1 MQIVFQFDIRT
12 IAVFVALTF
21 FVQAT
26 AIGAQALL
34 IRELKQYRGV
44 LAALLAN
51 LCAAASLLLRLF
63 ASHLPEYPAILLSN
77 ILLLAGPGLFYIA
90 LGQFTGFPYSKKF
103 VVAVIMLVISLLSY
117 FLIWQDDVAMR
128 MILLSLGS
136 IVLVGML
143 IYKLWQTQKHTPL
156 RLSANLMLMAFSC
169 YELFLIIRMF
179 SLLRDPP
186 QNDVSLSP
194 VQSATFLLA
203 FAITIF
209 WSTGFILMVSQ
220 RLRNDL
226 MEMATVD
233 VLTRIPNR
241 RATQIFLER
250 ELSRVQRGGGE
261 FSVLLIDIDKFK
273 HVNDNWGHAMGDI
286 VLVQTANIF
295 RSMIRKQDW
304 VGRWGGEEFLMILP
318 GPSGTESLA
327 ERVRCEVARARFGQG
342 ELSFGITVSIGMT
355 CVRGAVQVDEILRNA
370 DLALY
375 RAKETRNTVSILRI
389 IRLNG
394 DVIPSEPV

>member
-1 MQIVFQFDIRT
+1 MMCRQSSTMQIVFQFDIRT
-12 IAVFVALTF
+12 IAVFVAMTF

-34 IRELKQYRGV
+34 IREMKQYRGV

-63 ASHLPEYPAILLSN
+63 ASRLPEYPTILLSN

-90 LGQFTGFPYSKKF
+90 LGQFTGFPYSKKY
-103 VVAVIMLVISLLSY
+103 VVVVIALVISLLSY
-117 FLIWQDDVAMR
+117 FLLWQDDVAMR

-136 IVLVGML
+136 IALVGML
-143 IYKLWQTQKHTPL
+143 IYKLWQTQKQTNL

-169 YELFLIIRMF
+169 YELFLIIRTI

-186 QNDVSLSP
+186 QSDVSLSP

-220 RLRNDL
+220 RLHNDL
-226 MEMATVD
+226 VEMATMD
-233 VLTRIPNR
+233 SLTRIPNR
-241 RATQIFLER
+241 RATEAFLER
-250 ELSRVQRGGGE
+250 ELARIQRSLDE
-261 FSVLLIDIDKFK
+261 FSVLLIDIDNFK
-273 HVNDNWGHAMGDI
+273 HVNDNWGHAMGDE
-286 VLVQTANIF
+286 VLAQTAAIF
-295 RSMIRKQDW
+295 QSMIRKQDW
-304 VGRWGGEEFLMILP
+304 VGRWGGEEFLMIVP
-318 GPSGTESLA
+318 DPSGMESLA
-327 ERVRCEVARARFGQG
+327 ERVRCEVAQARFGQG
-342 ELSFGITVSIGMT
+342 ESSFGITVSIGMT
-355 CVRGAVQVDEILRNA
+355 CARGAVQIDEILRNA

-375 RAKETRNTVSILRI
+375 RAKETRNTVSMLE
-389 IRLNG
+389 
-394 DVIPSEPV
+394 SSA

>member
-44 LAALLAN
+44 PAALLAN
-51 LCAAASLLLRLF
+51 LCAAASLMLRMIANRLPDNLFLL
-63 ASHLPEYPAILLSN
+63 LLSN
-77 ILLLAGPGLFYIA
+77 ALLLAGPGLFYIA
-90 LGQFTGFPYSKKF
+90 LGQFTGFHYSRTY
-103 VVAVIMLVISLLSY
+103 VISVIVMVMSLLAY
-117 FLIWQDDVAMR
+117 FLYIQDDLAMR

-136 IVLVGML
+136 IALVGML
-143 IYKLWQTQKHTPL
+143 IYKLWQTQKQTAL
-156 RLSANLMLMAFSC
+156 RLSANLMLIAFAS
-169 YELFLIIRMF
+169 YEVFLIIRTL

-186 QNDVSLSP
+186 QNDASLSP

-241 RATQIFLER
+241 RATQAFLER
-250 ELSRVQRGGGE
+250 ELARTQRAGGE

-273 HVNDNWGHAMGDI
+273 HVNDNWGHAVGDL
-286 VLVQTANIF
+286 VLVKTAGIF
-295 RSMIRKQDW
+295 GSMIRKQDW
-304 VGRWGGEEFLMILP
+304 VGRWGGEEFLMIIP
-318 GPSGTESLA
+318 GPSEVETLA

-342 ELSFGITVSIGMT
+342 ESSFGITVSIGMT
-355 CVRGAVQVDEILRNA
+355 CARGAVQIDEILRNA

-375 RAKETRNTVSILRI
+375 KAKEIRNTVS
-389 IRLNG
+389 
-394 DVIPSEPV
+394 VVEEAV